1 MTLAIEWS
9 NFVEVLVEIKSGS
22 HKVKNPKM
30 KHIKP
35 DLIFEDRRIKSE
47 DETFDENGKAKTK
60 RRKWVR
66 WLLNILDY
74 IVTAFT

>member
-1 MTLAIEWS
+1 
-9 NFVEVLVEIKSGS
+9 
-22 HKVKNPKM
+22 M
-30 KHIKP
+30 KLIKP
-35 DLIFEDRRIKSE
+35 DLIFEEKRIKTE

-66 WLLNILDY
+66 WLLNILDH